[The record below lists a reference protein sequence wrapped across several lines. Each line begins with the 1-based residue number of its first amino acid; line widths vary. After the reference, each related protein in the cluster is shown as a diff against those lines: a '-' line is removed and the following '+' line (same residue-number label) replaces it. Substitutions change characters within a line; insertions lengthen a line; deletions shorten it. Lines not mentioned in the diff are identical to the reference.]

1 MCKLLLI
8 NNVLFS
14 DRNFVSSRYGIG
26 VMRFSLYVI
35 KLLIYDSIILNI
47 CLQRLNI
54 AFNYSYITNNKWTGY
69 VFSSLKIISFFI
81 LCKVLVHIL
90 LCPRTWFNMCISIY
104 KWFFYQ
110 AWYTRCFCHVNRHE
124 RDPYRYAMD

>member
-54 AFNYSYITNNKWTGY
+54 AFNYSYITNNK
-69 VFSSLKIISFFI
+69 
-81 LCKVLVHIL
+81 
-90 LCPRTWFNMCISIY
+90 
-104 KWFFYQ
+104 
-110 AWYTRCFCHVNRHE
+110 
-124 RDPYRYAMD
+124 